1 MSLPGYCLNGALHA
15 NGAPSSSSFM
25 PGFIPPPSSSNP
37 QMFQHLPP
45 RAFSSSPNFPTG
57 TNSRRRNGQLGAT
70 GTALREPS
78 GAYAVRQFHPANRQH
93 SLQQRLP
100 PQQKAS
106 SSSSTVTSERYKT
119 ELCRPFEESGTCR
132 YGHKCQFAHG
142 SRELRTLSRH
152 PKYKTEPCRT
162 FHSSGFCPYGTR
174 CHFIHNG
181 SGRQIVPSESPSE
194 SSSGEPCSADDFNRE
209 SEPGSQTPEP
219 GPQTP
224 EPGSQTVSS
233 VNSSG
238 LPSGQDQ
245 PLEAPPLLNYQKLSS
260 GMILPLSYPAATIP
274 ATCCIAV
281 ASGSVAAS
289 AAAMFSLSG
298 GVPYNTCA
306 NNTQVFGQGLGGYV
320 VPVAFQPHNF
330 ANANATA
337 YCRSQQQGL
346 VAPTQFPMPAVAPP
360 ATILSPSAL
369 APMAAAVLVTPGTAT
384 ATTVAPAAT
393 VAANTTSAT
402 GPVPH
407 LGPQP
412 PDAQSETLEIDMLI
426 SSLDSLLGT
435 NSFDSLLSY
444 SSSSSLSGSA
454 APRTNPS
461 RRLPI
466 FSRLSD
472 SDK

>member
-1 MSLPGYCLNGALHA
+1 MTTLLWTFYSMDLMRRNQMSLPGYCLNGALHA

-219 GPQTP
+219 GSQTPEPGSQTP

-260 GMILPLSYPAATIP
+260 
-274 ATCCIAV
+274 
-281 ASGSVAAS
+281 
-289 AAAMFSLSG
+289 
-298 GVPYNTCA
+298 
-306 NNTQVFGQGLGGYV
+306 
-320 VPVAFQPHNF
+320 
-330 ANANATA
+330 
-337 YCRSQQQGL
+337 
-346 VAPTQFPMPAVAPP
+346 
-360 ATILSPSAL
+360 
-369 APMAAAVLVTPGTAT
+369 
-384 ATTVAPAAT
+384 
-393 VAANTTSAT
+393 